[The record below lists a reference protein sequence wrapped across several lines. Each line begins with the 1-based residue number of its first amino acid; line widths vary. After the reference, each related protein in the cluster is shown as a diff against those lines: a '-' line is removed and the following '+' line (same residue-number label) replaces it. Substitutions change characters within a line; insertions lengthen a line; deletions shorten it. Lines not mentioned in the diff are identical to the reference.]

1 MPRISGQIDA
11 AKTEAIL
18 DAAAEV
24 LAERGLAAPIEEI
37 ARRAGVS
44 KQTIYNRYGA
54 KTELVRALVERRVDN
69 ITAPLRMPGAEEHP
83 EETLAAY
90 ALSLLRVVYDSGYA
104 VMRLSIQSAAEL
116 PDLAREVFETGPLRS
131 RAQLAAFLEMESR
144 AGRMTVDDPM
154 QAAEFFGGMVLGH
167 RQTQVLLRLTTDL
180 TEEGMVRLARDAA
193 RVFMRAYGPSA

>member
-1 MPRISGQIDA
+1 MPRLTGQIDT

-54 KTELVRALVERRVDN
+54 KTELVRALVERRVDS
-69 ITAPLRMPGAEEHP
+69 ITAPLRDPGAEDHP
-83 EETLAAY
+83 EQTLAAY
-90 ALSLLRVVYDSGYA
+90 ARTLLQVISDSGYS
-104 VMRLSIQSAAEL
+104 VMRLSIQSAVEL

-131 RAQLAAFLEMESR
+131 RAQLAAFLEKENSK
-144 AGRMTVDDPM
+144 GRLKIDDPM

-167 RQTQVLLRLTTDL
+167 RQTRALLRLGSDL
-180 TEEGMVRLARDAA
+180 TNEQADELAAAAA
-193 RVFMRAYGPSA
+193 RVFMRAYAV

>member
-1 MPRISGQIDA
+1 MPRLTGQIDL

-44 KQTIYNRYGA
+44 KQTIYNRYGG
-54 KTELVRALVERRVDN
+54 KPDLVRALVERRVDS
-69 ITAPLRMPGAEEHP
+69 ITAPLRLPGAEEHP

-90 ALSLLRVVYDSGYA
+90 AASLLQVISNGGYS

-116 PDLAREVFETGPLRS
+116 PDMAREVFETGPVRS
-131 RAQLAAFLEMESR
+131 RRQLAAYLEMENE
-144 AGRMTVDDPM
+144 AGRMKVDDPM

-167 RQTQVLLRLTTDL
+167 RQTQVLLRLATDL
-180 TEEGMVRLARDAA
+180 TDDDIGRIAKAAA
-193 RVFMRAYGPSA
+193 RVFMRAYAV

>member
-1 MPRISGQIDA
+1 MPRLTGQIDT

-54 KTELVRALVERRVDN
+54 KPELVRALVERRVDS
-69 ITAPLRMPGAEEHP
+69 ITAPLRLPGAEEHP

-90 ALSLLRVVYDSGYA
+90 ARTLLQVINNDGYSI
-104 VMRLSIQSAAEL
+104 MRLSIQSAAEL
-116 PDLAREVFETGPLRS
+116 PELAREVFETGPMRS
-131 RAQLAAFLEMESR
+131 RRTLAEFLDKENQ
-144 AGRMTVDDPM
+144 AGRMRVDDPM

-167 RQTQVLLRLTTDL
+167 RQTQALLRLATNL
-180 TEEGMVRLARDAA
+180 TEDDIDRLARAA
-193 RVFMRAYGPSA
+193 TRVFMRAYAA

>member
-1 MPRISGQIDA
+1 MPRVSGQIDL

-44 KQTIYNRYGA
+44 KQTIYNRYGS
-54 KTELVRALVERRVDN
+54 KSELVRALVERRVAS
-69 ITAPLRMPGAEEHP
+69 ITAPLRSPGAGDRP

-90 ALSLLRVVYDSGYA
+90 ARTLLGVISKGSYA
-104 VMRLSIQSAAEL
+104 VMRLSIQSASEM
-116 PDLAREVFETGPLRS
+116 PDMAREVFETGPKRS
-131 RAQLAAFLEMESR
+131 RQELADFLEMEDR
-144 AGRMTVDDPM
+144 NGRLKIDDPM

-167 RQTQVLLRLTTDL
+167 RQTKALLRLGEDL
-180 TEEGMVRLARDAA
+180 TEAEIEQLAAAAA
-193 RVFMRAYGPSA
+193 RVFMRAYAA